1 MSTTLTAKGQVT
13 IPKNLRDHLGLRPG
27 DQIDFEFLDDLSI
40 RLRPVRKRTR
50 KSTTDRYG
58 PLVGIRGRGLDTDE
72 LMEMLRGYSE
82 DKNDPGFL

>member
-1 MSTTLTAKGQVT
+1 MSTTLTVKGQVT

-40 RLRPVRKRTR
+40 RLRPVRKPTR
-50 KSTTDRYG
+50 KSTPDRYG
-58 PLVGIRGRGLDTDE
+58 PLVGMRGRGLDTDE